1 MHHGERS
8 FNKHL
13 SVVTYGQKANC
24 GAFWANFNP
33 NTGAFAAFR
42 LEPVS
47 LGVFLK
53 LKSAFWSSNQY
64 IWRMARDIL
73 ETRVTT
79 TNCDNVP
86 TLSEACWHIK
96 GFQYLNH
103 FMHRRQEEYD
113 SLIILYPFL
122 VQFKHTDDSD
132 IDRQPTVEQQI
143 SSFPNC
149 VEILPVGSDCRLPPL
164 FIITISTDAQV
175 YLLSINEPQFA
186 AELEERQAHLKSSQH
201 LKSLAGPHLQSM
213 WGYFQHNKF
222 SL

>member
-1 MHHGERS
+1 MS
-8 FNKHL
+8 
-13 SVVTYGQKANC
+13 
-24 GAFWANFNP
+24 
-33 NTGAFAAFR
+33 
-42 LEPVS
+42 
-47 LGVFLK
+47 
-53 LKSAFWSSNQY
+53 
-64 IWRMARDIL
+64 RDML

-79 TNCDNVP
+79 INCDNVP
-86 TLSEACWHIK
+86 TPSEACWQIK

-103 FMHRRQEEYD
+103 FMHWRQEEYD
-113 SLIILYPFL
+113 PFIILYLCLFL
-122 VQFKHTDDSD
+122 VQFFKHTDDSD
-132 IDRQPTVEQQI
+132 IDRQSTVVQQI

-186 AELEERQAHLKSSQH
+186 AELEDRQAHLSWSSQH
-201 LKSLAGPHLQSM
+201 LKSLAGPHLQYM